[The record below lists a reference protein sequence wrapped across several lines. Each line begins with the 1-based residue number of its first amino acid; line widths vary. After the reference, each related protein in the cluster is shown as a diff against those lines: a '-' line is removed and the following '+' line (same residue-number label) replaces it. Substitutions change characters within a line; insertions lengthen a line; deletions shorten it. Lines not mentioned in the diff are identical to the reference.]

1 MERCVFEN
9 GKNCKVLKERSCAKC
24 TFRKTHEELVEGREK
39 ARERI
44 ENLPQEQYDAI
55 IKKYYGL
62 HRCEEVEE

>member
-9 GKNCKVLKERSCAKC
+9 GKNCKALKERSCAKC

-44 ENLPQEQYDAI
+44 ENLPPEQYNAI
-55 IKKYYGL
+55 MQKYYILRPMG
-62 HRCEEVEE
+62 RVEK